1 MDLFRLKYDDANDYV
16 DVDDYVN
23 VLDEDAN
30 DEDADDVP
38 SSLNVVVVAVA
49 DANDVD
55 HHQYH

>member
-23 VLDEDAN
+23 VLDEDVN

-38 SSLNVVVVAVA
+38 SSLNVVVAVA